1 MNTSELKKYYIKMIQ
16 TLKHNYFVDDECRKV
31 YLQAKYG
38 KDSLTKLSI
47 DELREVLI
55 LLGYKPSTSA
65 QKPITKVGYATKKQL
80 NMIDAMWNERA
91 RVKTQMALR
100 NFIFR
105 ILGYRPL
112 HLFSLKKGD
121 ASKIIIALK
130 HFKKECQDDKQP

>member
-1 MNTSELKKYYIKMIQ
+1 MNVSELKKYYIKMIQ

-55 LLGYKPSTSA
+55 LL
-65 QKPITKVGYATKKQL
+65 GYATKKQL

-130 HFKKECQDDKQP
+130 HFKKECQDDKQPWYIYAALWSYKAK